1 MSEHRENLDK
11 MMAIWNSDDAAEIE
25 RLTSEAL
32 EHNVHFVD
40 PNHNIMGRDAFIKM
54 VHQVQS
60 EIPGS
65 VYSRASD
72 VDIQNNFCR
81 YHWAIHKDD
90 VLLIEGF
97 DVTEINDAG
106 KIVQVIGFFG
116 PMTGKTV

>member
-1 MSEHRENLDK
+1 MSEHMENLDK
-11 MMAIWNSDDAAEIE
+11 MMAIWNTTDAAEIE

-65 VYSRASD
+65 IYSRASD

-90 VLLIEGF
+90 KLLIEGF

-106 KIVQVIGFFG
+106 KVVQVIGFFG
-116 PMTGKTV
+116 PLGGKTV